1 MANISVDVRM
11 INSSGIGTY
20 IKSLLPRIINLLPE
34 HKYYLLGNVDE
45 ILAFEWTKQKNV
57 DVINTTSPIYSTS
70 EQLELI
76 KKIPAKT
83 DIFWSPHY
91 NIPVFYTGK
100 LLVTIHDILHL
111 AMPQYAQGF
120 KKQMY
125 SKTLFNLIKLK
136 SKNILTPSNFSKE
149 ELTEKLNYS
158 PDAIYKVPN
167 AVDEKWFNIKKQ
179 NRPYAKPY
187 LLYVGNVKPHKN
199 LNVLIKAFKMIK
211 EKIQHDIV
219 IVGKKEGFILTD
231 DSIQANLDALNDR
244 VHFTGY
250 VEDDALNQ
258 YYAHAEMFVFPSV
271 YEGFGIPP
279 LEAMATKCPV
289 IVSNANPMPEVC
301 GDAALYFDPYNPEDL
316 ADKILS
322 LNDNLEVK
330 NNLIELGLSQ
340 AKKFSWDKSANTIK
354 EVIEMGIC

>member
-20 IKSLLPRIINLLPE
+20 IKSLLPRIIDLLPE

-45 ILAFEWTKQKNV
+45 IVKFEWTKQNNV
-57 DVINTTSPIYSTS
+57 DVINTTSPIYSTT

-76 KKIPAKT
+76 KKIPSKT
-83 DIFWSPHY
+83 DLFWSPHY

-100 LLVTIHDILHL
+100 LLVSIHDILHL
-111 AMPQYAQGF
+111 AMPQYAQGL
-120 KKQMY
+120 KKQLY

-149 ELTEKLNYS
+149 ELTSKLNYS
-158 PDAIYKVPN
+158 PDAIHKIPN
-167 AVDEKWFNIKKQ
+167 AVDEKWFQIKKQ
-179 NRPYAKPY
+179 NSPYKKPY

-199 LNVLIKAFKMIK
+199 LSVLVEAFKLIK
-211 EKIQHDIV
+211 EKIPHDIV
-219 IVGKKEGFILTD
+219 IVGKREGFILAD
-231 DSIQANLDALNDR
+231 DAVQSNIEYLKDR

-250 VEDDALNQ
+250 VEDDVLNQ
-258 YYAHAEMFVFPSV
+258 YYAHADMFIFPSV

-289 IVSNANPMPEVC
+289 IVSSAQPMPEVC
-301 GDAALYFDPYNPEDL
+301 GDAALYFNPYNPKDL
-316 ADKILS
+316 ADKILT
-322 LNDNLEVK
+322 LNSSPELR
-330 NNLIELGLSQ
+330 NNLVQKGITQ
-340 AKKFSWDKSANTIK
+340 AQKYSWDESANTIA
-354 EVIEMGIC
+354 EVIAAGIQ